1 MTKTGSP
8 SKEGRQVSNRDSFL
22 PPIDDGAADHLKPGL
37 KLPAIALPATDG
49 TEICLADIP
58 DVSVVITYPWT
69 GRPGVANPPDWDVI
83 PGAHGSTPEL
93 EGFRNWAPDFAQWEV
108 RLFGLSGQTTEH
120 QRELVERLW
129 LPFPVLSDA
138 DRHFAQALGLPSF
151 ATGGVHY
158 LKRLTLIILGGY
170 IKGVIY
176 PVYRPAE
183 HAFEL
188 LGRFELRD

>member
-1 MTKTGSP
+1 MIDVAAREVMRFEWIAGNIDARFY
-8 SKEGRQVSNRDSFL
+8 GCDSV
-22 PPIDDGAADHLKPGL
+22 IDDH
-37 KLPAIALPATDG
+37 
-49 TEICLADIP
+49 
-58 DVSVVITYPWT
+58 
-69 GRPGVANPPDWDVI
+69 
-83 PGAHGSTPEL
+83 
-93 EGFRNWAPDFAQWEV
+93 
-108 RLFGLSGQTTEH
+108 
-120 QRELVERLW
+120 
-129 LPFPVLSDA
+129 A